1 MRTKQMH
8 GSALRWGL
16 ATVVAAAMASAPPSA
31 LGARTG
37 PAPSAVPRP
46 IKGVT
51 LEVKIAPGLVEAADL
66 RRWIDEDGRRV
77 LDGLPDDP
85 TRRGSLRIEV
95 GGALYEYQ
103 VTITTLRDGGVV
115 GTPSTWECDCSNEEL
130 LDRLRGELPAV
141 AEGLAVAVEE
151 PVVEEPVVVVTPEP
165 VVVDEPQRRRLGPA
179 GAAGVTLMVLGV
191 TGVGAGTA
199 LMVLKEQQLPLRLG
213 KLASHNF
220 TTPGQ
225 LMLVGGGGI
234 LLTGAL
240 LYFLRKRIDRK
251 EHRITGAI
259 VPSFGG
265 HNRAQLTLTG
275 RF

>member
-8 GSALRWGL
+8 GSGLRWGL

-37 PAPSAVPRP
+37 PAPSAAPRP

-103 VTITTLRDGGVV
+103 VTITTLRDGAVV
-115 GTPSTWECDCSNEEL
+115 GTPSTWDCDCSNEEL

-141 AEGLAVAVEE
+141 AEGLAVAVA
-151 PVVEEPVVVVTPEP
+151 EPVVVEPEVVVKPEP

-199 LMVLKEQQLPLRLG
+199 LMVLKELPPDQG
-213 KLASHNF
+213 WMKHN
-220 TTPGQ
+220 TPY
-225 LMLVGGGGI
+225 
-234 LLTGAL
+234 LLPPGAL
-240 LYFLRKRIDRK
+240 AAGAGVGLLMTGVTLYLLRDRAGQ
-251 EHRITGAI
+251 RRRAG
-259 VPSFGG
+259 PSAFGPSMDG
-265 HNRAQLTLTG
+265 GRLSLTVSG